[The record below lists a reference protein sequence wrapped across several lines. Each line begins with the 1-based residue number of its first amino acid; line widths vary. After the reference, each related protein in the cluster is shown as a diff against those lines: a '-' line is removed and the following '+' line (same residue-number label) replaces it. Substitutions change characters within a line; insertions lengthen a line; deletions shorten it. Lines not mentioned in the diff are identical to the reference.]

1 MNLFATANHQ
11 IKANVRNEAPE
22 NSLGDREGQGDEDYS
37 QKTGQALF
45 NFPEINLADAF
56 EHRRA
61 HEQQDRRG
69 RICRTMP
76 ASQAMNKQGKKTES
90 GEDRRQTRASAAI
103 YARDAF
109 NVGSS

>member
-1 MNLFATANHQ
+1 M
-11 IKANVRNEAPE
+11 RNEAPE

-45 NFPEINLADAF
+45 NFPEIQSCSRFGIAAPTSSRTGAVAYAEPCLPAGD
-56 EHRRA
+56 
-61 HEQQDRRG
+61 EQTRE
-69 RICRTMP
+69 
-76 ASQAMNKQGKKTES
+76 KTES
-90 GEDRRQTRASAAI
+90 GEDFKSQTRASAAI